1 MLETSACQQK
11 HQINSKVFS
20 MSTRLSHVGKCIRIA
35 QAAKDIPSR
44 QVCESLGVPRQQLNR
59 WRHSKNNKIH
69 TVQRLA
75 QVFSMSVDEFLEL
88 DRNL

>member
-1 MLETSACQQK
+1 
-11 HQINSKVFS
+11 

-35 QAAKDIPSR
+35 QAAKNIPTR
-44 QVCESLGVPRQQLNR
+44 EVCEALNVPRQQLNR
-59 WRHSKNNKIH
+59 WRHTENNKIH

-75 QVFSMSVDEFLEL
+75 QVFSMTVDEFLEL